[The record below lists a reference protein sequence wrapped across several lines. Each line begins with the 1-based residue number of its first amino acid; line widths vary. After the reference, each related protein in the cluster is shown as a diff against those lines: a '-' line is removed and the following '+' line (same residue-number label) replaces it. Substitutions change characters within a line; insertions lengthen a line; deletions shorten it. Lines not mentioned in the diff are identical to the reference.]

1 MRAEGTSTLGAAR
14 AVALAALVF
23 AAVGLTLQWWRLHSL
38 TASYD
43 QGIFLQVL
51 WNGLRGHPFESTL
64 SSQLS
69 SSVIHDGQLPAVGYH
84 RLGQHFT
91 PALMLWAPLVA
102 ILGPLALPFVQVGLM
117 SGAGLVLHR
126 LASLTLG
133 DPRLAAFLACSF
145 YAANAVIGP
154 TWGNFTDLCQLPI
167 AVFLLM
173 LGLRQRWGWLTAV
186 MALLI
191 PLIREDTGVV
201 LVGVAVWLLLR
212 HPSRWPVATLMG
224 LYGGGWVVLVTTV
237 LMPMFSED
245 TSRRFM
251 VENFGHFIGG
261 RNQAGSL
268 EVLSSALRQPWILL
282 KELVSPPG
290 QTLRYLLAQTLPLLF
305 LPLLSL
311 DCWMLMGLPL
321 MGLLLAQG
329 KPSPLSVNV
338 RYALLVVPGLFAGAV
353 LWWERHLYLFR
364 SRRMRSLWIG
374 AMVLSILFTLI
385 SNPHR
390 SLSALIPD
398 SMDPWIHSSPAER
411 WRQGMTARRLL
422 RAIPPSASVSAST
435 HLVPLL
441 ARREVLVRFP
451 GSVSYLDRDQR
462 QRDVDW
468 IAIDVDGLQRF
479 LAVSRGDQKELGRI
493 LRLMPD
499 LLSRYG
505 IHAVQEG
512 LVLLEKGGST
522 DPGQAERLRELL
534 TESRRRLGEAGFP
547 TDRLPV
553 DPVPKRLPSVRR
565 S

>member
-1 MRAEGTSTLGAAR
+1 MREGNGDRKRLAGH
-14 AVALAALVF
+14 AVAVVALVF

-102 ILGPLALPFVQVGLM
+102 ILGPMALPLVQVGLM
-117 SGAGLVLHR
+117 SGAGLALHR
-126 LASLTLG
+126 LAIVTLG
-133 DPRLAAFLACSF
+133 DHRLAAFLACSF

-154 TWGNFTDLCQLPI
+154 TWGNFTDLCQLPL

-173 LGLRQRWGWLTAV
+173 LALHQRWGWLTTL

-201 LVGVAVWLLLR
+201 LVGVALWLLIR
-212 HPSRWPVATLMG
+212 HPSRWPTATLMG

-261 RNQAGSL
+261 QDQAGSL
-268 EVLSSALRQPWILL
+268 EVLASALRQPWILAW
-282 KELVSPPG
+282 ELVSPPG
-290 QTLRYLLAQTLPLLF
+290 ETLRYLLAQTLPLLF

-311 DCWMLMGLPL
+311 DCWLLMGLPL
-321 MGLLLAQG
+321 AGLMLAQG

-353 LWWERHLYLFR
+353 FWWQRHRGLFQG
-364 SRRMRSLWIG
+364 RRLRSLWIG
-374 AMVLSILFTLI
+374 AMALSLLITLI
-385 SNPHR
+385 ANPHR
-390 SLSALIPD
+390 TLSALIPD
-398 SMDPWIHSSPAER
+398 SLDPWIHRPAAEQ
-411 WRQGMTARRLL
+411 WRRGAAARRVLGD
-422 RAIPPSASVSAST
+422 IPPGDSVSAST

-451 GSVSYLDRDQR
+451 RSWSYLDRELQER
-462 QRDVDW
+462 EVEW
-468 IAIDVDGLQRF
+468 IAIDLDGLHQF
-479 LAVSRGDQKELGRI
+479 LPVSRGDRQELELI
-493 LRLMPD
+493 LRLMPE

-505 IHAVQEG
+505 IRTVEDG
-512 LVLLEKGGST
+512 LVLLHRGASST
-522 DPGQAERLRELL
+522 AAASERLRWLL
-534 TESRRRLGEAGFP
+534 AESRRRLGEVGHP
-547 TDRLPV
+547 LDRLP
-553 DPVPKRLPSVRR
+553 DQPVPVELTPSR
-565 S
+565 

>member
-1 MRAEGTSTLGAAR
+1 MKETHTERQRADR
-14 AVALAALVF
+14 AVVTAALVF

-69 SSVIHDGQLPAVGYH
+69 SSVIHEGQLPAVGYH

-102 ILGPLALPFVQVGLM
+102 ILGPLALPIVQVGLM

-126 LASLTLG
+126 LASVTLE

-154 TWGNFTDLCQLPI
+154 TWGNFTDLCQLPL

-173 LGLRQRWGWLTAV
+173 LALHQRWGWLTAL
-186 MALLI
+186 MAVLI

-201 LVGVAVWLLLR
+201 LVGVAVWLLIR
-212 HPSRWPVATLMG
+212 HPSRWPVAILMG

-251 VENFGHFIGG
+251 VENFGHFIGD
-261 RNQAGSL
+261 RDRAGSL
-268 EVLSSALRQPWILL
+268 EVLGSALSRPFNLL
-282 KELVSPPG
+282 RELVSPPG

-311 DCWMLMGLPL
+311 DCWLLMGLPL
-321 MGLLLAQG
+321 AGLLLAQG

-353 LWWERHLYLFR
+353 FWWQRHRTLFEG
-364 SRRMRSLWIG
+364 RRLRSLWIG
-374 AMVLSILFTLI
+374 AMVLSLLFTLI

-390 SLSALIPD
+390 SLSVLIPD
-398 SMDPWIHSSPAER
+398 SFDPWIYSSPLQR
-411 WRQGMTARRLL
+411 WRHGETARRILGTV
-422 RAIPPSASVSAST
+422 PPGASVSAST
-435 HLVPLL
+435 PLVPLL

-451 GSVSYLDRDQR
+451 GSLAYLDRDRQR
-462 QRDVDW
+462 RDVDW
-468 IAIDVDGLQRF
+468 IAIDVDALHRF
-479 LAVSRGDQKELGRI
+479 LAVSRGDREELDDI

-505 IHAVQEG
+505 IRAVEDG
-512 LVLLEKGGST
+512 VVLLEKGGDTS
-522 DPGQAERLRELL
+522 PEARERLRTLL
-534 TESRRRLGEAGFP
+534 QESKRRLGEVG
-547 TDRLPV
+547 V
-553 DPVPKRLPSVRR
+553 
-565 S
+565 